1 MTARKISV
9 FAPSVDE
16 IWRGFRDALLAHPED
31 PQPPTPEQA
40 QRTARACGRE
50 SVVLQFDD
58 WHRGVVLARDCL
70 ARCRAG
76 MQPRRETSPFVHSH
90 EGSLR
95 AIAQR
100 VMYGEG
106 GDNLGGIPDED
117 LYPDDLEALDLLRE
131 FSANIA
137 ETGDPDLS
145 TDPAGD
151 DDEQIAGDDEQGA
164 VLSRLRWADDGRGGR
179 VLVSS
184 PWEDC
189 PE

>member
-1 MTARKISV
+1 VTRY
-9 FAPSVDE
+9 APSVDE
-16 IWRGFRDALLAHPED
+16 TWRGFRAALLSYPED
-31 PQPPTPEQA
+31 PQPPTLEQA
-40 QRTARACGRE
+40 QRAARACGRE
-50 SVVLQFDD
+50 SAVLQLDD
-58 WHRGVVLARDCL
+58 WHRGVALARSCL

-100 VMYGEG
+100 VTYGEG

-117 LYPDDLEALDLLRE
+117 LYTDDLEALDLLHE
-131 FSANIA
+131 FLANVS

-145 TDPAGD
+145 TDPAGE
-151 DDEQIAGDDEQGA
+151 DDEQHVGDDEQGA
-164 VLSRLRWADDGRGGR
+164 VLSRLCWADDGHGGR
-179 VLVSS
+179 VLVSA
-184 PWEDC
+184 PWEEC